1 MFEVNV
7 TVNAPAL
14 AEALNN
20 LAAAI
25 SGKSVTA
32 QAVPVS
38 PVAQA
43 NNAPAVNP
51 TTPAVAPVQAQGAVL
66 TQAVNTDAPANVPQ
80 PVPSAP
86 LPTNVTTPS
95 SVPTID
101 ELSRAGAALCEQG
114 KMPALIDLLGRY
126 GIVAVTQLNS
136 AAPDVLFSFA
146 NDLRALGAN
155 I

>member
-14 AEALNN
+14 TEALNN

-32 QAVPVS
+32 PIS

-43 NNAPAVNP
+43 DNTSVANP
-51 TTPAVAPVQAQGAVL
+51 TTPAVAPVPAQGAVP
-66 TQAVNTDAPANVPQ
+66 TQAVNTGAPVNTAPS
-80 PVPSAP
+80 VPSAP
-86 LPTNVTTPS
+86 SPS
-95 SVPTID
+95 NAVAVPTID
-101 ELSRAGAALCEQG
+101 ALSKAGAALCEQG
-114 KMPALIDLLGRY
+114 KMQPLIDLLGKY
-126 GIVAVTQLNS
+126 GVVAVTQLNG
-136 AAPDVLFSFA
+136 ATPDVLNAFA
-146 NDLRALGAN
+146 NDMRALGAN

>member
-14 AEALNN
+14 TEALNN

-43 NNAPAVNP
+43 NNTPAVNP
-51 TTPAVAPVQAQGAVL
+51 TTPAVAPVPAQGAVP
-66 TQAVNTDAPANVPQ
+66 TQAVNTGAPVNTAPS
-80 PVPSAP
+80 VPSAP
-86 LPTNVTTPS
+86 SPS
-95 SVPTID
+95 NAVAVPTID
-101 ELSRAGAALCEQG
+101 ALSKAGAALCEQG
-114 KMPALIDLLGRY
+114 KMQPLIDLLGKY
-126 GIVAVTQLNS
+126 GVVAVTQLNG
-136 AAPDVLFSFA
+136 ATPDVLNAFA
-146 NDLRALGAN
+146 NDMRALGAN